1 MPTYLLL
8 LLVMAALFYLM
19 ILRPQQRAK
28 REKQA
33 LLNALQV
40 GVEIATIGGI
50 YGRVAALREEDLDLE
65 IAEGVVIRVD
75 RRAVATIVPDDA
87 GADDDEDD
95 DEDDDAAEGD
105 ATHDAAPEEAHDEPV
120 DAAADAESGEQG
132 RAT

>member
-40 GVEIATIGGI
+40 GVEISTIGGI
-50 YGRVAALREEDLDLE
+50 YGRVAALRDEDLDLE
-65 IAEGVVIRVD
+65 IAEGVVMRVD
-75 RRAVATIVPDDA
+75 RRAVATIVPDDVDEA
-87 GADDDEDD
+87 EEELDDEDD
-95 DEDDDAAEGD
+95 GDAAHDTAPDDA
-105 ATHDAAPEEAHDEPV
+105 HDVPV
-120 DAAADAESGEQG
+120 DATADAESGEQG
-132 RAT
+132 RTT